1 MASFWKPEACGQ
13 TVLPDRSV
21 LIGQKMVENAKIQKF
36 KCDILTNF
44 QTICGLDFQLSFEF
58 LCLNWFSSAIW
69 DLFVWFSNTVYYYPL
84 TFEPNVR
91 AVLRSF
97 SEFTVMGKGDF
108 LHINFLE
115 YKRERKETRCW
126 WLFISRFAWTMRWH
140 PLTNWTWKS
149 CQTVRWANLR
159 HIR

>member
-1 MASFWKPEACGQ
+1 MQHFG
-13 TVLPDRSV
+13 
-21 LIGQKMVENAKIQKF
+21 
-36 KCDILTNF
+36 
-44 QTICGLDFQLSFEF
+44 
-58 LCLNWFSSAIW
+58 WFSSNVNIW

-149 CQTVRWANLR
+149 CQKVRWAKLR
-159 HIR
+159 HIRWLVHPKKIQNFRHFPYLFHLGEKLKHKKCKK